1 MIFLYSQADALRM
14 DRRAKVSLYAS
25 FGLLLSALITCIIL
39 CTQVNTGNAERML
52 YLVISLFTVAGWIA
66 ILLLRLVCF
75 PSAAVCRHM
84 KSIIGGAEEELEG
97 RLSLSPAVF
106 QIPKGILA
114 RKVSLAVEGEEETR
128 KLNID
133 DRLVKKLPT
142 DGTRVR
148 VRTVRKFITAI
159 EVLP

>member
-1 MIFLYSQADALRM
+1 MMVLYSQADAQRM
-14 DRRAKVSLYAS
+14 SRRAKISLS
-25 FGLLLSALITCIIL
+25 LSCALIVSSLIACIAL

-52 YLVISLFTVAGWIA
+52 YTVIGLFTLAGWAA
-66 ILLLRLVCF
+66 ILLFRLIYL
-75 PSAAVCRHM
+75 PSAAGYRHM
-84 KSIIGGAEEELEG
+84 KSILDGEEAEMEG
-97 RLSLSPAVF
+97 RITLTSAAF
-106 QIPKGILA
+106 QIPKCILA

>member
-1 MIFLYSQADALRM
+1 MIFFYSQAEALRL
-14 DRRAKVSLYAS
+14 DRRAKISLYISLA
-25 FGLLLSALITCIIL
+25 LPVSALIVCAAL
-39 CTQVNTGNAERML
+39 CSQVNTGNAERML
-52 YLVISLFTVAGWIA
+52 YLVIGIFTLAGWSA
-66 ILLLRLVCF
+66 ILLFRLVHL

-84 KSIIGGAEEELEG
+84 KSILNGVEEEEEG
-97 RLSLSPAVF
+97 RLSLSPAAF

-114 RKVSLAVEGEEETR
+114 RKVFLAVEGEEEPR

-142 DGTRVR
+142 DGARVR